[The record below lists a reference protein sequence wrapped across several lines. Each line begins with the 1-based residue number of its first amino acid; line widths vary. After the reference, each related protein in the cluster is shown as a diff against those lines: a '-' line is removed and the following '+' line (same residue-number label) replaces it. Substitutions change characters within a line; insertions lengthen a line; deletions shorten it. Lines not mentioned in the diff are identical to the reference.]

1 LDILRGH
8 LFQSFKI
15 MELLRGLSGL
25 RQPQRPCVAT
35 IGAFDGVHLGHR
47 AVIDQLADHAREH
60 AAERVV
66 VTFEPLPREYLAPT
80 RATARLQSFREKFE
94 SLAAL
99 GVDRLLCLRFDEAL
113 RRMSAEAFAR
123 TVFVDTLN
131 TRVLVLGDDFR
142 FGCDRE
148 GDANFMRAFGAS
160 AGFKVLPTDTVSVDG
175 ERVSSTRLRA
185 ALQDGDFALAARLL
199 GRPFS
204 MSGRV
209 TYGRQ
214 LARTLDA
221 PTANIAL
228 RHRYVPLRGV
238 YAVTVDGEGLK
249 AEPGVANVGSRPTV
263 DSGERPNLEVHLLH
277 GSFRLYGKHLRV
289 NFHHKLRDE
298 RRFDSLDLL
307 KAQIGKDAEAARDW
321 LVERAKETQNA

>member
-1 LDILRGH
+1 
-8 LFQSFKI
+8 

-25 RQPQRPCVAT
+25 RRQQRPCVAT

-47 AVIDQLADHAREH
+47 AVIDQLAEH
-60 AAERVV
+60 ACAQAFERVV

-94 SLAAL
+94 SLAGL
-99 GVDRLLCLRFDEAL
+99 GVDQLLCLRFDEKL

-123 TVFVDTLN
+123 RVFVDTLN

-148 GDANFMRAFGAS
+148 GDAAFMREFGRE
-160 AGFKVLPTDTVSVDG
+160 AGFTVLPTNTVTVAG

-185 ALQDGDFALAARLL
+185 ALQQGDFELAALLL

-209 TYGRQ
+209 AYGRQ

-221 PTANIAL
+221 PTANITL
-228 RHRYVPLRGV
+228 RRRYVPLRGV
-238 YAVTVDGEGLK
+238 YAVTVDGEDLV

-263 DSGERPNLEVHLLH
+263 SSGERPNLEVHLLR
-277 GSFRLYGKHLRV
+277 GDFRLYGKHLRV

-298 RRFDSLDLL
+298 QRFDSLDLL
-307 KAQIGKDAEAARDW
+307 KAQIGRDAEAARDW
-321 LVERAKETQNA
+321 LVGRSKETQNA